1 MGDPAGIGPAIIPKA
16 IKKLKGLA
24 DFVIIGDKWVFDQVS
39 GIRYQ
44 VSGMKFIDLNNVSH
58 KNFKFGKVK
67 AEYGRASVE
76 YLDKAIELIKNKE
89 IDCLVTCP
97 ISKEAIN
104 LAGFKGFSGH
114 TEYLA
119 QVTKAKY
126 FAMMLLNKKLR
137 FSLVTRH
144 IPLKDVPAQLEPD
157 KIYKTVLL
165 TYRSLKELFLIK
177 NPRIVVCG
185 LNPHASDNGLLGE
198 EENKII
204 KPALMRLGESIR
216 NIDGPLAADIAV
228 LKAAQKK
235 YDCIIAMYHDQALI
249 PLKISG
255 AAYTGVNLTLGLR
268 FIRTS
273 PLHGTAFDIA
283 AKFNTPRPK
292 TAPFR
297 ARISCGRLSIP
308 PLRTP
313 GFIAGGLHLANAT
326 SLIEA
331 IRLAVK
337 CQLNQKKG

>member
-1 MGDPAGIGPAIIPKA
+1 MGDPAGIGPAIIRKA
-16 IKKLKGLA
+16 IKKLKGLT
-24 DFVIIGDKWVFDQVS
+24 DFVIIGDKWVFTQLPDP
-39 GIRYQ
+39 RYG
-44 VSGMKFIDLNNVSH
+44 VGTPSDRLPDVKFIDLNNVPR
-58 KNFKFGKVK
+58 KDFKFGKVK

-97 ISKEAIN
+97 VSKEAIS
-104 LAGFKGFSGH
+104 LGGFDKFLGH

-119 QVTKAKY
+119 ARTNTEY

-144 IPLKDVPAQLEPD
+144 IPLRDVPSELD
-157 KIYKTVLL
+157 TGKIYKTVLL

-177 NPRIVVCG
+177 NPRIAVCG

-204 KPALMRLGESIR
+204 KPALMRLGESIK
-216 NIDGPLAADIAV
+216 NIDGPLPADVAV

-249 PLKISG
+249 PLKILG
-255 AAYTGVNLTLGLR
+255 AYTGVNLTLGLG

-283 AKFNTPRPK
+283 TKFN
-292 TAPFR
+292 
-297 ARISCGRLSIP
+297 
-308 PLRTP
+308 
-313 GFIAGGLHLANAT
+313 LANPT

-331 IRLAVK
+331 IRLAVI
-337 CQLNQKKG
+337 CTLNQKKD

>member
-1 MGDPAGIGPAIIPKA
+1 MHRLKHKIIVGITMGDPSGIGPAIIQKA
-16 IKKLKGLA
+16 MNKVRGLA
-24 DFVIIGDKWVFDQVS
+24 DFVVIGDKWVFSQVS
-39 GIRYQ
+39 GVRCQ
-44 VSGMKFIDLNNVSH
+44 VSGVKFIDLNNVNH

-76 YLDKAIELIKNKE
+76 YLDKAIGLIKNKE

-97 ISKEAIN
+97 VSKEAIS
-104 LAGFKGFSGH
+104 LAGFDKFLGH

-119 QVTKAKY
+119 ARTNTKY
-126 FAMMLLNKKLR
+126 FAMMLLNKKFR

-144 IPLKDVPAQLEPD
+144 IPLKDVPSKLDTD
-157 KIYKTVLL
+157 KIYKTILL
-165 TYRSLKELFLIK
+165 THRSIKELFLIK

-204 KPALMRLGESIR
+204 RPALMRLKRIIR
-216 NIDGPLAADIAV
+216 NVDGPLSADVAV

-249 PLKISG
+249 PLKISDT
-255 AAYTGVNLTLGLR
+255 YTGVNLTLGLP

-283 AKFNTPRPK
+283 AKFN
-292 TAPFR
+292 
-297 ARISCGRLSIP
+297 S
-308 PLRTP
+308 
-313 GFIAGGLHLANAT
+313 ANPS
-326 SLIEA
+326 SLIAA
-331 IRLAVK
+331 IKLAIK
-337 CQLNQKKG
+337 FTKNAH

>member
-1 MGDPAGIGPAIIPKA
+1 MSLRQNPTLKSYRVKVGITMGDPSGIGPAITLKA
-16 IKKLKGLA
+16 INKLKGKA
-24 DFVIIGDKWVFDQVS
+24 YFVIIGDKWVFNQVS
-39 GIRYQ
+39 GARCQ
-44 VSGMKFIDLNNVSH
+44 VSGVKLVDLNNVSH
-58 KNFKFGKVK
+58 KNFEFGKIR

-97 ISKEAIN
+97 VSKEAIS
-104 LAGFKGFSGH
+104 LGGFDKFLGH

-119 QVTKAKY
+119 ARTNTEY

-144 IPLKDVPAQLEPD
+144 IPLRDVPSELD
-157 KIYKTVLL
+157 TGKIYKTVLL

-177 NPRIVVCG
+177 NPRIAVCG

-204 KPALMRLGESIR
+204 KPALMRLGESIK
-216 NIDGPLAADIAV
+216 NIDGPLPADVAV

-249 PLKISG
+249 PLKILG
-255 AAYTGVNLTLGLR
+255 GYTGVNLTLGLQ

-273 PLHGTAFDIA
+273 HLHGTAFDIA
-283 AKFNTPRPK
+283 TKFN
-292 TAPFR
+292 
-297 ARISCGRLSIP
+297 
-308 PLRTP
+308 
-313 GFIAGGLHLANAT
+313 LANPT

-331 IRLAVK
+331 IRLAVI
-337 CQLNQKKG
+337 CTLNQKKD